1 MKIIASNLTISK
13 KNQLPPNFNTLEAIE
28 KNLLSR
34 QSFTPQ
40 DLIKYQVL
48 AQKFHLKIELS
59 TRVADGIS
67 AGIKRLQTQ
76 SQ

>member
-1 MKIIASNLTISK
+1 MKITASNLTISK
-13 KNQLPPNFNTLEAIE
+13 KNQPVPNFNTLEAIE